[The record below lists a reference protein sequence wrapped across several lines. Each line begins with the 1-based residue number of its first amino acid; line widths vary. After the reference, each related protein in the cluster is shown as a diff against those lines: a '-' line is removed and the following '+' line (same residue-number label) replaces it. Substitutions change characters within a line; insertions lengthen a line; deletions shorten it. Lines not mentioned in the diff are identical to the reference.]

1 MHIYVGA
8 GMHLE
13 GCECIWRPE
22 VSSSTV
28 FIETAHLSQTL
39 IIWLVGLASLLWD
52 LLFLSYEA
60 GITGGPPPLTSI
72 DVGPET
78 KLRSSHCLPISLT
91 TEKFPQSPPML
102 FFSLG
107 SSIFF
112 SNHGHSHCAYQ
123 HASILEPLLNL
134 KTNGLVLGK
143 AMRKKSIL
151 GAFSNLIAASF

>member
-13 GCECIWRPE
+13 GYECIWRPE

-72 DVGPET
+72 YVDPET

-91 TEKFPQSPPML
+91 TEKFPQSPCSSFHWVALFSSAIMDTATVHISML
-102 FFSLG
+102 
-107 SSIFF
+107 
-112 SNHGHSHCAYQ
+112 
-123 HASILEPLLNL
+123 
-134 KTNGLVLGK
+134 
-143 AMRKKSIL
+143 
-151 GAFSNLIAASF
+151 AF